1 MDAVHYDPYD
11 HQLHNDPYPVYKS
24 MRDTAPVYRHP
35 DQGWFALTRHADVFA
50 AIHDWQRFSSAE
62 GITLEG
68 LPPDVQPEMISID
81 PPRHDELRNLVKRAF
96 TPRRVEL
103 LTERIEAISR
113 ELVASIED
121 SDIDLARDL
130 AVPLP
135 ALVIAELLGIPDG
148 DQLAFGGWADA
159 LLRRDLNIPATID
172 RARQASADLSAY
184 LAGIIVDRRRRP
196 TDDLIGVLVRAAGG
210 NEGLDDLELLGFC
223 RLLLVAGNE
232 TTSHLIGNG
241 LIALARHPDQRRLVT
256 QEPTFLSAAVEETLR
271 YDAPVQALVRTASV
285 DLQVQSIS
293 IAAGTKV
300 VLVIG
305 AANRDERV
313 FADPDRFDLHR
324 SQSTVM
330 RHIAFGHGIHHC
342 LGAVLARCEAVH
354 AFAAVLDRFPDY
366 RLTSDIVEVVHS
378 AAVRGPAS
386 LRCTPE

>member
-1 MDAVHYDPYD
+1 MDAVHYDPYA

-24 MRDTAPVYRHP
+24 MRDAAPVYRHP

-68 LPPDVQPEMISID
+68 LPPDVQPEMISMD
-81 PPRHDELRNLVKRAF
+81 PPRHDELRNIVKRAF

-113 ELVASIED
+113 DLVGSIEY

-135 ALVIAELLGIPDG
+135 ALVIAELLGIPDS
-148 DQLAFGGWADA
+148 DRLAFGGWADA
-159 LLRRDLNIPATID
+159 LLRRDPNIPATMD
-172 RARQASADLSAY
+172 RARQASTDLSAY
-184 LAGIIVDRRRRP
+184 LAGMIVDRRRHP

-256 QEPTFLSAAVEETLR
+256 QEPALMAAAVEETLR
-271 YDAPVQALVRTASV
+271 YDAPVQAVVRTASV
-285 DLQVQSIS
+285 DLQVQGIS

-324 SQSTVM
+324 SQSSVV

-342 LGAVLARCEAVH
+342 LGAMLARCEAVH
-354 AFAAVLDRFPDY
+354 AVAAVLDRFPNY

-378 AAVRGPAS
+378 AAVRGPVS
-386 LRCTPE
+386 LPCTPE